1 MIKKILIVDDSPVAR
16 KMLKKCIPDQDQYE
30 IIEAADGKEGVD
42 KFIAFSPEIV
52 FLDLTMPVLDG
63 YDALKQ
69 IKVIDKNAIVI
80 ILTADIQP
88 KSISTVMECGAYTV
102 IKKPAKVQSIKDI
115 IQKADNKLKGIAR
128 ITDEY

>member
-16 KMLKKCIPDQDQYE
+16 RMLKKCIHNIDQYE
-30 IIEAADGKEGVD
+30 IVEAVDGQDGINKYQEFLPD
-42 KFIAFSPEIV
+42 IT

-69 IKVIDKNAIVI
+69 IKTIDGNAIVV

-88 KSISTVMECGAYTV
+88 KSLSIVMASGAYTV
-102 IKKPAKVQSIKDI
+102 IKKPARAKSIEDI
-115 IQKADNKLKGIAR
+115 FMKANTKLERDKK
-128 ITDEY
+128 